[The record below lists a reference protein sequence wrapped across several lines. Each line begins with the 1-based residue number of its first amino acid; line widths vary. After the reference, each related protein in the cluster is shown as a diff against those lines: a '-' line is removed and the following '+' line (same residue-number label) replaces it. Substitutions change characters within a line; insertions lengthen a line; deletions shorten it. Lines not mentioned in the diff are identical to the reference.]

1 MKFLLVF
8 FVAVMLLS
16 TGKAFGQ
23 VHNHV
28 ILPMPPAEKAAYDA
42 ASQLVDAAFAAL
54 DAGKYA
60 EAEADVKQ
68 SMSLYPLGLFQLR
81 PIASALDALG
91 KKGEAIKVYA
101 QFADASAAQ
110 PIETLPY
117 ALLLV
122 KSGQYTH
129 ALKIYENALPH
140 VGSELTNGNEL
151 LSEDGDFTPEVPQPR
166 ALETDIRIAM
176 GFVGEDDY
184 RISGKDSRDKS
195 VGEFREP

>member
-81 PIASALDALG
+81 PS
-91 KKGEAIKVYA
+91 
-101 QFADASAAQ
+101 
-110 PIETLPY
+110 
-117 ALLLV
+117 
-122 KSGQYTH
+122 
-129 ALKIYENALPH
+129 
-140 VGSELTNGNEL
+140 
-151 LSEDGDFTPEVPQPR
+151 PR
-166 ALETDIRIAM
+166 
-176 GFVGEDDY
+176 
-184 RISGKDSRDKS
+184 
-195 VGEFREP
+195 P